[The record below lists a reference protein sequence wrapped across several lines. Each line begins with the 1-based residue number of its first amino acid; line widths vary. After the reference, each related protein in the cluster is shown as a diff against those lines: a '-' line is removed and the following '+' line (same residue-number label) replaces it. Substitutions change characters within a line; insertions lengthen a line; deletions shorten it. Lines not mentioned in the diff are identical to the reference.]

1 MTSLLWAHPFIL
13 PHYLECFPFP
23 VKGSRQAILFAY
35 ADGTLMLRREFDA
48 ILKRLLEFCGLSSKV
63 LRVLVSEWEQPR
75 QTRKLEQRVDGFQM
89 LSAETFVYRKVLHTD
104 QAVLVSNL
112 GKGGL

>member
-1 MTSLLWAHPFIL
+1 MVLWWLQSKHSSKLVPQSLQVNDQPIVGTSIYPATLLRVE
-13 PHYLECFPFP
+13 YFPFP

-35 ADGTLMLRREFDA
+35 ADDTVMLRREFDA

-75 QTRKLEQRVDGFQM
+75 QQPLR
-89 LSAETFVYRKVLHTD
+89 
-104 QAVLVSNL
+104 
-112 GKGGL
+112 

>member
-1 MTSLLWAHPFIL
+1 MTSLLWAHAFIL
-13 PHYLECFPFP
+13 PHYLEYFPFP

-75 QTRKLEQRVDGFQM
+75 QQPLR
-89 LSAETFVYRKVLHTD
+89 
-104 QAVLVSNL
+104 
-112 GKGGL
+112 